1 MTQSLQA
8 IRGMNDLLPAD
19 TPLWAGIEDTVR
31 DLLNRY
37 GYQEMRIPLL
47 EYTALF
53 QRSIGEVTDIVEKE
67 MYTFADR
74 NGDSLTLRP
83 EATAGFVRACI
94 QHGLL
99 HNQIQRLWCIGPMF
113 RYEKPQKGRSRQ
125 FHQVDV
131 EVFGLEGPDVD
142 AEMIL
147 LTARL
152 WRELGLNGMQLQLN
166 SLGSPQSRA
175 AYRDHLVRYF
185 ESRYDELD
193 DDSRARLH
201 RNPLRI
207 LDSKNPQLAGPI
219 ADAPLLLDHL
229 DDASAAHFET
239 LRAML
244 DQADIAYRLNPRL
257 VRGLDYYNRTVFEWV
272 GDHLGA
278 QNTVCGGGRYDGLV
292 AHLGGRPTPGIGFA
306 IGLER
311 LALIAAACGFRNT
324 RDTLPHAYLIMVGP
338 RAERQGLVL
347 AERLRDQL
355 PGLRLTVNCGGG
367 SFKSQFKR
375 ADRSGARYALVLGD
389 DELDSERIA
398 VKTLRQDQVQQAL
411 SESALVDLLKDS
423 SF

>member
-229 DDASAAHFET
+229 DDASAVHFET

>member
-229 DDASAAHFET
+229 DDASAVHFET

-324 RDTLPHAYLIMVGP
+324 RDARPHAYLIMVGP

>member
-398 VKTLRQDQVQQAL
+398 VKALRQDQVQQAL

>member
-229 DDASAAHFET
+229 DDASAVHFET

-398 VKTLRQDQVQQAL
+398 VKALRQDQVQQAL

>member
-324 RDTLPHAYLIMVGP
+324 RDARPHAYLIMVGP

-398 VKTLRQDQVQQAL
+398 VKALRQDQVQQAL

>member
-324 RDTLPHAYLIMVGP
+324 RDARPHAYLIMVGP